1 MSLSVQMS
9 NTFNASNIVFSNLHK
24 NKFGGKAIYLN
35 NGSKNKKVYLQ
46 LPYMR
51 APFGLSSFTDEATKK
66 TSYSLQL
73 SFDDTPE
80 LNELKAQFQAF
91 DDLVIDTV
99 AKNSAEWLGKKYNI
113 NVIREALYKPVVQPG
128 KGDYPATMK
137 LKVMTDIKTGSF
149 LPEAYNA
156 ARKPV
161 TFDTV
166 TGGQKV
172 MSIIEISSIWF
183 IDNKFGVSVKV
194 QQVLMDAPT
203 KLPSFAFQG
212 VGTAA
217 IADGDDEA
225 ATDLVEDEDE
235 DEEFDE

>member
-1 MSLSVQMS
+1 MALTVQMS

-24 NKFGGKAIYLN
+24 NKFGGKVIYLN
-35 NGSKNKKVYLQ
+35 NGSNNKKLYLQ

-80 LNELKAQFQAF
+80 LNELKDKFQEL
-91 DDLVIDTV
+91 DNLVLETV
-99 AKNSAEWLGKKYNI
+99 TQNSSEWLGKKYNI
-113 NVIREALYKPVVQPG
+113 NVIREALYKPLVHPG

-137 LKVMTDIKTGSF
+137 LKVMTDIKTGGF
-149 LPEAYNA
+149 LPEAYSA

-161 TFDTV
+161 SFDTI
-166 TGGQKV
+166 TGGQKL

-194 QQVLMDAPT
+194 SQVLLDAPT

-212 VGTAA
+212 V
-217 IADGDDEA
+217 EA
-225 ATDLVEDEDE
+225 ASEEDGGYENDVSENEDNFVE
-235 DEEFDE
+235 

>member
-1 MSLSVQMS
+1 MALSVQMS
-9 NTFNASNIVFSNLHK
+9 TTFNPSNIVFSNLHK
-24 NKFGGKAIYLN
+24 NKFGGKVIYLN
-35 NGSKNKKVYLQ
+35 NGSKNKLYLQ

-80 LNELKAQFQAF
+80 LNELKDKFQAL
-91 DDLVIDTV
+91 DNMVLDTV

-113 NVIREALYKPVVQPG
+113 NVIREALYKPLVHPG

-137 LKVMTDIKTGSF
+137 LKVMTDIKTGNF

-156 ARKPV
+156 SRKPV
-161 TFDTV
+161 TFDTI
-166 TGGQKV
+166 TGGQKL
-172 MSIIEISSIWF
+172 MSIIEIASIWF

-194 QQVLMDAPT
+194 SQVLLDAPT

-212 VGTAA
+212 VEAA
-217 IADGDDEA
+217 PPVSEEDAGEEDEDDEA
-225 ATDLVEDEDE
+225 SENEGDFVE
-235 DEEFDE
+235 